1 MKALAM
7 NKSRRVCVRVFLVL
21 ILGLAFSVSV
31 DAATFVVSNTN
42 DFGAGSLRQAITA
55 ANANPGADLITF
67 SIGSGAK
74 TIAPN
79 TALPKITDP
88 VTIDG
93 TTQPGYSGS
102 PIIELNGSF
111 VQPPQWWES
120 AAGLYI
126 VAGDSVVQ
134 GLVINRFP
142 SGQIVLEVKG
152 GNTIRG
158 NYLGPD
164 INGTQGFWI
173 GNGVNVFSSQ
183 NLIGGS
189 TPDARNVIS
198 GNGVGINVYG
208 KNVTDNRI
216 QGNYVGTTADG
227 IAALANRYGALSIGD
242 SPGNL
247 IGGTQPGTRNIIA
260 GNDGGGVGITSAAT
274 GNTIQGNYIGL
285 NVNGELLKNSGD
297 GVSISSS
304 NNIIGGLTPEARNI
318 ISSSGSD
325 GIHIYRSGF
334 DASPTGNQV
343 LGNYIGT
350 DATGTKAF
358 GNFDS
363 GIVLNNTAGNT
374 IGGATP
380 GAGNLISGNRG
391 IGVHVAGNNEQILG
405 NLIGTQSDGVSPL
418 GNGLYGVV
426 ISAEKKGVVIGR
438 TDSGAGNVIAHNGL
452 SGVSVGGSNF
462 SSLPEQGKAI
472 RGNSIFSN
480 KNLGIDLDVSYTVPQ
495 PNDLGDTDVGANMLQ
510 NYPVLTSAEA
520 SSSVVQVKGTLNSLA
535 NSNFALDFYANDISD
550 PSGYGE
556 GQKYIGSAAVV
567 TDGAGNVSFSVNL
580 PVAVKV
586 GSFITAT
593 ATDSQNNTSEFAQ
606 CVQAVSA
613 PPPPPPPAPI
623 LLTEEISQHAVSLD
637 SVTMLRDSFQILA
650 ENNFSADQHTRV
662 MLFAMNV
669 DLQPGETSSIIT
681 AQAVDSLD
689 RVYPLTIE
697 YVGKVPNM
705 GWLTQLNI
713 RLPDELKAVGDVRV
727 FISLRGL
734 NSNKALISI
743 KSP

>member
-1 MKALAM
+1 M
-7 NKSRRVCVRVFLVL
+7 NKSSRVCFLVFLVFV
-21 ILGLAFSVSV
+21 LGLAFSVSV
-31 DAATFVVSNTN
+31 GAATFVVSNTK
-42 DFGAGSLRQAITA
+42 DTGAGSLRKAITD
-55 ANANPGADLITF
+55 ANANPGADIITF
-67 SIGSGAK
+67 SIGSGAQA
-74 TIAPN
+74 IAPL
-79 TALPKITDP
+79 TPFPIITDP

-102 PIIELNGSF
+102 PIIELNGSL

-142 SGQIVLEVKG
+142 SGQIVLETKG

-164 INGTQGFWI
+164 INGTQGFWVSSGI
-173 GNGVNVFSSQ
+173 SVFSSQ

-189 TPDARNVIS
+189 TPSARNVIS
-198 GNGVGINVYG
+198 GNGVGISVYG
-208 KNVTDNRI
+208 KNVTGNRI
-216 QGNYVGTTADG
+216 QGNYIGTTADG
-227 IAALANRYGALSIGD
+227 IAALPNRYGALSIGD

-260 GNDGGGVGITSAAT
+260 GNDGGGLSITSPAT

-285 NVNGELLKNSGD
+285 NANGELLKNSGD

-318 ISSSGSD
+318 ISGSGAG
-325 GIHIYRSGF
+325 GINIYRSGF

-358 GNFDS
+358 GNFGS
-363 GIVLNNTAGNT
+363 GIVLNNTSGNI
-374 IGGATP
+374 IGGTTP
-380 GAGNLISGNRG
+380 GAGNLISGNRE
-391 IGVHVAGNNEQILG
+391 IGVLVAGNNEQILG
-405 NLIGTQSDGVSPL
+405 NLIGTQIDGVSPL
-418 GNGLYGVV
+418 GNGSYGVT
-426 ISAEKKGVVIGR
+426 ISADKKGVLIGR
-438 TDSGAGNVIAHNGL
+438 TDSGAGNVIAYNGQ
-452 SGVSVGGSNF
+452 SGVSVGGSF

-480 KNLGIDLDVSYTVPQ
+480 KNLGIDLDLSYTVPQ
-495 PNDLGDTDVGANMLQ
+495 PNDFGDADVGANMFQ
-510 NYPVLTSAEA
+510 NYPVLSSAEA
-520 SSSVVQVKGTLNSLA
+520 SSNIVQVKGTLNSLA
-535 NSNFALDFYANDISD
+535 NSNFALDFYANDSCD

-556 GQKYIGSAAVV
+556 GQKYIGSSMVV

-580 PVAVKV
+580 PAAVKV
-586 GSFITAT
+586 GSLVTAT
-593 ATDSQNNTSEFAQ
+593 ATDSQNNTSEFSQ
-606 CVQAVSA
+606 CFQVASGS
-613 PPPPPPPAPI
+613 PPPPPAPL
-623 LLTEEISQHAVSLD
+623 LLTEENSQHAVSLD
-637 SVTMLRDSFQILA
+637 SVTMLRDSFQILT

-669 DLQPGETSSIIT
+669 DFKPGEASSILT
-681 AQAVDSLD
+681 AHAVDSLD

-705 GWLTQLNI
+705 DWLTQLNI
-713 RLPDELKAVGDVRV
+713 RLPDELRAVGDVRV
-727 FISLRGL
+727 FIRLRGL
-734 NSNKALISI
+734 DSNKALISI